1 MLSGPSHEQGGIKVP
16 VRGGLAEVEGSEYIV
31 NKKTTTE
38 NLSLIEFV
46 NSRKRRL
53 NLDDFIEFYSGKAKG
68 HKPGSSLKFADGG
81 QLGELTD
88 FNQIVN
94 QQPLEVNV
102 TVDSAVSV
110 VDIQNALDR
119 LTQVKVLAGV

>member
-1 MLSGPSHEQGGIKVP
+1 
-16 VRGGLAEVEGSEYIV
+16 V

-46 NSRKRRL
+46 NSKKRRL
-53 NLDDFIEFYSGKAKG
+53 NLDDFVEFYSGRTKSVKR
-68 HKPGSSLKFADGG
+68 PGSSLKFADGG

-88 FNQIVN
+88 YSQMVN

-110 VDIQNALDR
+110 VDIMNAIDR
-119 LTQVKVLAGV
+119 VTQTRVLAGL